1 CRYLKRGFHNIFLFM
16 SSRSVIVS
24 SLLFLLACNND
35 KGKGS
40 TINIVKT
47 DTKAPAKQDSCEYY
61 ESVMESK
68 NANQRI
74 TEHEYLQLF
83 TKDAQVT
90 GIGAGDMEGGP
101 SWTLSVKINYKPSDT
116 SAYRLNEEWIMFS
129 GAKRIRV
136 KTRDPKHL
144 GTFSY
149 NKINFSEIPEYYQ
162 QVLKKR
168 I

>member
-1 CRYLKRGFHNIFLFM
+1 M

-101 SWTLSVKINYKPSDT
+101 SWTLSVKGKMRNDSTLSVEINYKPSDT